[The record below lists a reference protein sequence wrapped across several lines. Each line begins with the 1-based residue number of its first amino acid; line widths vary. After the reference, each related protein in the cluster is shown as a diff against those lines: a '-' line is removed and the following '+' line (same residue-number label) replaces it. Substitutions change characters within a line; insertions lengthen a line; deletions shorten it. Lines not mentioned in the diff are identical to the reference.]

1 MNSNEYK
8 IETLKLKNC
17 NEIIDIWTKSLPENL
32 KSIIGKEIIN
42 NYIQKFFKIKENFGC
57 GIFKSNE
64 LIGFILFGKDNAIIE
79 EIKKEK
85 FKLIIFSF
93 FKNLLLLKLNK
104 ILNYLDVLIF
114 LLLSQNKEKIMMEGN
129 CELLIIAIKNE
140 EQNKGIG
147 SDLLK
152 DSLKIFKKNFSNYNY
167 IYVKTLNRSERNLHF
182 YKRNKFEVEKSIFG
196 RVYLKFNTQSLNSK
210 P

>member
-8 IETLKLKNC
+8 IETLELKNC
-17 NEIIDIWTKSLPENL
+17 NEIIEIWTKSLPENL

-64 LIGFILFGKDNAIIE
+64 LIGFILFGNDNAIIE

-93 FKNLLLLKLNK
+93 FKNLFLLKLNK
-104 ILNYLDVLIF
+104 ILSYLDVLIF
-114 LLLSQNKEKIMMEGN
+114 LLLSKNEEKIMMEGN
-129 CELLIIAIKNE
+129 CELLIIAI
-140 EQNKGIG
+140 ILY
-147 SDLLK
+147 LL
-152 DSLKIFKKNFSNYNY
+152 LVELQILQVQMQIIF
-167 IYVKTLNRSERNLHF
+167 IR
-182 YKRNKFEVEKSIFG
+182 
-196 RVYLKFNTQSLNSK
+196 
-210 P
+210 